1 MHAWG
6 SYVSV
11 ITWFVQIK
19 VEECS
24 VCYMRMRICYVS
36 FCNHCMSFYHVVI
49 LILISAVR
57 CVSSIKR
64 VLFSTKGDSTQPVA
78 AFTNTTVMKELLVL
92 P

>member
-1 MHAWG
+1 M
-6 SYVSV
+6 YD
-11 ITWFVQIK
+11 
-19 VEECS
+19 

-78 AFTNTTVMKELLVL
+78 AFTNTT
-92 P
+92 